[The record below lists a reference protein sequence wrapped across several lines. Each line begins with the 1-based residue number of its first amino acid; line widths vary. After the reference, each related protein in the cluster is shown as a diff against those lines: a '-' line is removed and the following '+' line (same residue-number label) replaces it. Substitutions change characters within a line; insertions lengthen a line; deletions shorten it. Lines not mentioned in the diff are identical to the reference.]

1 MKRRNLF
8 LSLLLVGACAIVGVG
23 YAAIT
28 RELKIGGQLAGQKND
43 NNLKV
48 EFQADP
54 FATTQPK
61 TGSTVIVATPTIT
74 NDHAANLDVSGM
86 TEIGDKAVAYFLVKN
101 ESQATTNLDATLS
114 LPNVIVNNG
123 SETATDNDGKT
134 NVFKGAHF
142 QITAE
147 YITNTGDGTK
157 PEATAEVKDDGTA
170 ELAAPIDN
178 ADPTPDVEGETV
190 WVKVTVEL
198 INVIIA
204 DTFPTHNITI
214 SFTASTK

>member
-1 MKRRNLF
+1 
-8 LSLLLVGACAIVGVG
+8 
-23 YAAIT
+23 
-28 RELKIGGQLAGQKND
+28 
-43 NNLKV
+43 
-48 EFQADP
+48 
-54 FATTQPK
+54 
-61 TGSTVIVATPTIT
+61 
-74 NDHAANLDVSGM
+74 M

-123 SETATDNDGKT
+123 SQTATDSDGKT

-147 YITNTGDGTK
+147 YITDTGDDTK
-157 PEATAEVKDDGTA
+157 VDATANVKADGTA
-170 ELAAPIDN
+170 ELAAPVEDG
-178 ADPTPDVEGETV
+178 EGETV